1 LNIENY
7 FFVIK
12 TIPFP
17 QVMPNIQDI
26 LIDTFRKLLEQLT
39 GFIPKFIGAAILFIV
54 GRLVAK
60 LVAKILQTGLEK
72 SGFDKLG
79 DKLNEIDIIK
89 KMGEVKLS
97 ALIPKI
103 LYYFILLVFITAA
116 TETLGMKV
124 LTDMVASLVTLIPKI
139 IASAI
144 MLFAGVMIA
153 DALKNAVINISKSL
167 KIDSGKLLGNVVF
180 FFFLVIA
187 LIAALKQAGIET
199 SLLESSFNL
208 IIGGIIFAFAVG
220 YGMASRDVLSNILSS
235 FYSKNKFKE
244 GQTVAIDGV
253 KGEIIAMDTTS
264 ITLRTGETQTIFPLS
279 ILQTKNVEM
288 FN

>member
-1 LNIENY
+1 
-7 FFVIK
+7 
-12 TIPFP
+12 
-17 QVMPNIQDI
+17 MPNIQDI

-39 GFIPKFIGAAILFIV
+39 GFVPKFIGAAILFIV
-54 GRLVAK
+54 GKLVAK
-60 LVAKILQTGLEK
+60 LVTKLLQTGLEK

-79 DKLNEIDIIK
+79 DKLNEIDVIK
-89 KMGEVKLS
+89 KFGEIKLS
-97 ALIPKI
+97 AVIPKV

-124 LTDMVASLVTLIPKI
+124 LTDMVASLVTLIPKL

-144 MLFAGVMIA
+144 MLFAGIMIA

-220 YGMASRDVLSNILSS
+220 YGMASRDVLANILSS
-235 FYSKNKFKE
+235 FYSKNKYKE
-244 GQTVAIDGV
+244 GQTISVDGV
-253 KGEIIAMDTTS
+253 KGEIIAIDTTS
-264 ITLRTGETQTIFPLS
+264 LTLTTGDTKTILPLS
-279 ILQTKNVEM
+279 MLQNKTVEI
-288 FN
+288 FD

>member
-1 LNIENY
+1 
-7 FFVIK
+7 
-12 TIPFP
+12 
-17 QVMPNIQDI
+17 MPNIQDI

-39 GFIPKFIGAAILFIV
+39 GFVPKLIGAIILLAV
-54 GRLVAK
+54 GTF
-60 LVAKILQTGLEK
+60 VAKIVTKLLQKGLEK

-79 DKLNEIDIIK
+79 DKLNEIDVIK
-89 KMGEVKLS
+89 RFGELKLS
-97 ALIPKI
+97 VIIAKT

-124 LTDMVASLVTLIPKI
+124 LTDMVASLVNLIPKL
-139 IASAI
+139 IAAAI

-153 DALKNAVINISKSL
+153 DALKNAVINVSKSL
-167 KIDSGKLLGNVVF
+167 KINSGKLLGNIIF

-187 LIAALKQAGIET
+187 TIAALKQAGIET

-220 YGMASRDVLSNILSS
+220 YGMASRDVLANILSS

-244 GQTVAIDGV
+244 GQTIAIDGV
-253 KGEIIAMDTTS
+253 KGEIIAIDTTS
-264 ITLRTGETQTIFPLS
+264 ITLKTNETQTIFPLS
-279 ILQTKNVEM
+279 VLQNKSVEV
-288 FN
+288 F

>member
-1 LNIENY
+1 
-7 FFVIK
+7 
-12 TIPFP
+12 
-17 QVMPNIQDI
+17 MPNIQDI

-39 GFIPKFIGAAILFIV
+39 GFVPKFIGAAILFIV
-54 GRLVAK
+54 GKLVAK
-60 LVAKILQTGLEK
+60 LVTKLLQTGLEK

-79 DKLNEIDIIK
+79 DKLNEIDVIK
-89 KMGEVKLS
+89 KFGEIKLS
-97 ALIPKI
+97 AVIPKV

-124 LTDMVASLVTLIPKI
+124 LTDMVASLVTLIPKL

-144 MLFAGVMIA
+144 MLFAGIMIA
-153 DALKNAVINISKSL
+153 DALKNAVINI
-167 KIDSGKLLGNVVF
+167 

-244 GQTVAIDGV
+244 GQIVGIDGI
-253 KGEIIAMDTTS
+253 KGEIVSMDTTS

-288 FN
+288 FS

>member
-1 LNIENY
+1 
-7 FFVIK
+7 
-12 TIPFP
+12 
-17 QVMPNIQDI
+17 MPNIQDI

-39 GFIPKFIGAAILFIV
+39 GFVPKFIGAAILFFV
-54 GRLVAK
+54 GK
-60 LVAKILQTGLEK
+60 LVASLVTKVLQKGLEK

-79 DKLNEIDIIK
+79 DKLNEIDVIK
-89 KMGEVKLS
+89 KFGEVKLS

-124 LTDMVASLVTLIPKI
+124 LTDMVASLVTLIPKL

-144 MLFAGVMIA
+144 MLFAGIMIA

-167 KIDSGKLLGNVVF
+167 KIDSGKLLGNIVF

-220 YGMASRDVLSNILSS
+220 YGMASRDVLANILSS

-253 KGEIIAMDTTS
+253 KGEIINMDTTS
-264 ITLRTGETQTIFPLS
+264 ITLHTGDSETIFPLS
-279 ILQTKNVEM
+279 ILQTKSVET
-288 FN
+288 FH